1 MTMAIKAQ
9 SWKDVRAKAKLDPAK
24 VQQARQRELDA
35 QRAFRL
41 AQVRK
46 AQARTQAEI
55 AEAMGVTQTR
65 VSRIERGDMAHTE
78 LGTLEAYVTAM
89 GGRLRVV
96 AEFGDDTVALH

>member
-1 MTMAIKAQ
+1 MAIKAQ

>member
-9 SWKDVRAKAKLDPAK
+9 SWKDVRAKAELDPAK

-41 AQVRK
+41 TQVRK

-55 AEAMGVTQTR
+55 AQAMGVTQTR
-65 VSRIERGDMAHTE
+65 VSRIERGDMARTE
-78 LGTLEAYVTAM
+78 IGTLEAYVAAM

-96 AEFGDDTVALH
+96 AEFGDDIVALH

>member
-1 MTMAIKAQ
+1 MAIKAQ
-9 SWKDVRAKAKLDPAK
+9 SWNGVRAKAKLDPAK

-55 AEAMGVTQTR
+55 AEVMGVTQTR

-78 LGTLEAYVTAM
+78 IGTLEAYVAAM